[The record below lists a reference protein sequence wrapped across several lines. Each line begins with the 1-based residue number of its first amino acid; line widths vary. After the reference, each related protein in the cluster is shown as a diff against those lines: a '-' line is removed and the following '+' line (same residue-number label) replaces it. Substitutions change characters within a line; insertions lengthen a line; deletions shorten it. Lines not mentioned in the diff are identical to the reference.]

1 MMAMMSNGRVLPNAR
16 MGTTGL
22 QVDEDIKKGDTLW
35 ILVPDRIAS
44 ASVEVNIPQGQ
55 TAAFK
60 IEYSLNSPVRIG
72 EKGEGGYW
80 HNPEGLDDTIYR
92 EWTHITVVNN
102 LSAVRVKC
110 IDASDII
117 NVCIKG

>member
-1 MMAMMSNGRVLPNAR
+1 MAMMSNGRVLPNAR

-22 QVDEDIKKGDTLW
+22 QVDENIKKGDTLW
-35 ILVPDRIAS
+35 ILVPDRVAS
-44 ASVEVNIPQGQ
+44 TSVEVNIPEGQ

-60 IEYSLNSPVRIG
+60 IEYSLSSPRSIEEDG
-72 EKGEGGYW
+72 SGGYW
-80 HNPEGLDDTIYR
+80 HNPEGHDDRIYT

-110 IDASDII
+110 LEASSTI

>member
-1 MMAMMSNGRVLPNAR
+1 MAMMSNGRVLPNAR

-60 IEYSLNSPVRIG
+60 IEYSLNSAARIG
-72 EKGEGGYW
+72 EEGKGGYW

-110 IDASDII
+110 IDASGFI

>member
-60 IEYSLNSPVRIG
+60 IEYSLNSAARIG
-72 EKGEGGYW
+72 EEGKGGYW
-80 HNPEGLDDTIYR
+80 HNPKGLDDTIYR

-110 IDASDII
+110 IDASDSI